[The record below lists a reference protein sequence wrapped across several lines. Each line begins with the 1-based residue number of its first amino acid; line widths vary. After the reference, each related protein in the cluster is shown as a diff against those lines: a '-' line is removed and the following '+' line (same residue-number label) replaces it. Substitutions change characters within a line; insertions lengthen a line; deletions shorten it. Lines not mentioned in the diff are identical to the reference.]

1 MLQNIASELPSMFT
15 NFPPIHA
22 TKIAD
27 GEAEYFFVFAE
38 GGTDFGYF
46 MYFVQS
52 PDGVWRLQAL

>member
-27 GEAEYFFVFAE
+27 GEAEYFFVFPE

-46 MYFVQS
+46 MSFVQS
-52 PDGVWRLQAL
+52 PAWVCRLPAL

>member
-1 MLQNIASELPSMFT
+1 MFT
-15 NFPPIHA
+15 NFPPIHV